1 MSATRPSSVNY
12 DYRANVERQSR
23 EQKSVGNIL
32 AYFVYGLLA
41 IFIVSGGLAIY
52 GAVVIFDKLHD
63 QSTSISSLD
72 DKYATK
78 VANLG
83 KQLAATQDTLTQAQA
98 QIARQQDLINKE
110 QEDLNKLLAQV
121 SADSEALRAERQ
133 ARAQET
139 ASLRGR
145 VRDLD
150 YRVTELTPKQQ

>member
-1 MSATRPSSVNY
+1 VNY

-23 EQKSVGNIL
+23 EQKSVGNLL

-41 IFIVSGGLAIY
+41 VFVIAGGLSIY

-78 VANLG
+78 AADLG
-83 KQLAATQDTLTQAQA
+83 KQLAATQDSLTQAQA
-98 QIARQQDLINKE
+98 QISRQQELINKE
-110 QEDLNKLLAQV
+110 QEDLNKLLAQLNT
-121 SADSEALRAERQ
+121 DTEALRSERQ
-133 ARAQET
+133 ERAQET

-150 YRVTELTPKQQ
+150 YRVSALTPKQP